1 MFTPVSQSAAP
12 VAYAAGIV
20 APNPPPVVENA
31 GAIRLT
37 QVALSGPGAAIIPNT
52 VSSRQAPNNERATP
66 RASQFLAQ
74 LLAQSEPSPSPAPA
88 TTPVTAN
95 TATKSEQFTLAL
107 TAADTKQEPTAPI
120 AAPLRRKGVAGKA
133 ASAYGAANDRN
144 LALLGKAEIFA
155 AL

>member
-1 MFTPVSQSAAP
+1 MFIPVSQSAAP

-52 VSSRQAPNNERATP
+52 VSTRQAPTNERATP

-74 LLAQSEPSPSPAPA
+74 LLAQSEPSPTPAPVA
-88 TTPVTAN
+88 TAN

-107 TAADTKQEPTAPI
+107 TAADTKQEPAAPI